1 MNQNVP
7 FSPPAGVTTDG
18 FLAKGESHGRMDRIM
33 RTEPTDCTGN
43 RGPNGPAA
51 APGDRP
57 RQTRF
62 SFGAVSAIITNL
74 GIVTG
79 MDTLTHPKVGII
91 GALLVIALA
100 DNMSDSFGIHFYQE
114 SECVGKREV
123 WLSTFTNF
131 LTRLLV
137 SLTFVA
143 LIILLPIEIAVV
155 CSVVWGLLILA
166 VMTYLV
172 AKQARTNPWSAVLV
186 HVSIAIAVVV
196 ASHFVGGLV
205 VGQLGD

>member
-1 MNQNVP
+1 
-7 FSPPAGVTTDG
+7 
-18 FLAKGESHGRMDRIM
+18 M
-33 RTEPTDCTGN
+33 RTEKMDCAEKS
-43 RGPNGPAA
+43 GPKGLDA
-51 APGDRP
+51 APADRP

-62 SFGAVSAIITNL
+62 SFGATSAIITNL

-79 MDTLTHPKVGII
+79 LDTLTHPRLSII

-131 LTRLLV
+131 FTRLLV
-137 SLTFVA
+137 SSTFIA
-143 LIILLPIEIAVV
+143 LIALLPIKLAVV
-155 CSVVWGLLILA
+155 CSILWGLLILA

-172 AKQARTNPWSAVLV
+172 AKQARTNPRSAVLV
-186 HVSIAIAVVV
+186 HLSIAVLVV
-196 ASHFVGGLV
+196 AAGHIVGGLV
-205 VGQLGD
+205 ISRFQG